1 MPISNLCLP
10 KGYLTVEQIDTN
22 TGEVTLLDEGYN
34 SLTKEA
40 VSLLLGQLIGPSLLQ
55 ASSQNAFPTDTSD
68 RPAPYFIAAGP
79 RSANSIS
86 FLGLGYSFTPEE
98 SIPAPSVLDTGLLS
112 PNKIYVPIT
121 QAFLGLNTVK
131 FVTEVSVTQEL
142 TGGIFQEAG
151 LFTLGNNSYN
161 PSENSIE
168 YASLAGTTLFSRK
181 THVPVTA
188 NTNSILRYS
197 WSLSMS
203 AAAQ

>member
-40 VSLLLGQLIGPSLLQ
+40 VSLLLGQLIGPSLLA
-55 ASSQNAFPTDTSD
+55 ASSQNSFPTDTD
-68 RPAPYFIAAGP
+68 NRPEPYFIAAGP

-86 FLGLGYSFTPEE
+86 FLGLGYSFFTE
-98 SIPAPSVLDTGLLS
+98 SISEPSVLDTGLLS
-112 PNKIYVPIT
+112 ASKIYVPIT

-131 FVTEVSVTQEL
+131 FVTEVPVTLEL
-142 TGGIFQEAG
+142 AGAIFQEAG
-151 LFTLGNNSYN
+151 LFTLGNNSYS
-161 PSENSIE
+161 PSENSIV
-168 YASLAGTTLFSRK
+168 YASLSGTTLFSRK

>member
-40 VSLLLGQLIGPSLLQ
+40 VSLLLGQLIGPSLLE
-55 ASSQNAFPTDTSD
+55 ANSQNAFPTDTAN
-68 RPAPYFIAAGP
+68 RPAPYFIATGP
-79 RSANSIS
+79 RTSNSIS
-86 FLGLGYSFTPEE
+86 FLGLGYSSTSE
-98 SIPAPSVLDTGLLS
+98 SISEPSVLDTALLS
-112 PNKIYVPIT
+112 TSKIYVPIT
-121 QAFLGLNTVK
+121 QAVLGLNTVK
-131 FVTEVSVTQEL
+131 FVTEVPVTSEL
-142 TGGIFQEAG
+142 VGNIFQEAG
-151 LFTLGNNSYN
+151 LFSLGNNIYN
-161 PSENSIE
+161 SSENSIE
-168 YASLAGTTLFSRK
+168 YASLSGTTLFSRK